1 MFCPA
6 QRPQAPGVPH
16 LNQLPG
22 LGAPSIR
29 SLIADGWETTN
40 LIQPHRPLLPF
51 SSYLHS
57 TRLSCAA
64 TICHAP
70 PRFSQ
75 VSVQTWHTFVFG
87 CDLSLPTAYSLP

>member
-29 SLIADGWETTN
+29 SLIADGWDW
-40 LIQPHRPLLPF
+40 I
-51 SSYLHS
+51 
-57 TRLSCAA
+57 AA
-64 TICHAP
+64 TSVVSPKFVP
-70 PRFSQ
+70 PKA
-75 VSVQTWHTFVFG
+75 VILSVVRRVF
-87 CDLSLPTAYSLP
+87 CA